1 MSWAKR
7 IAFPNFSGVKIF
19 QRYIKLLIL
28 IVVLTFIS
36 TAFEMVSIG
45 VVLPLLNF
53 ILQKD
58 SPVQSYG
65 WVINTITKIVD
76 HLPLSSPFSAICVFF
91 LVITVLKVAL
101 KITLDITRSALTQK
115 IHLDCQKEIFKKHI
129 YSDLSFFIR
138 NKSGDLVFR
147 IINLPME
154 VASYFMFLP
163 LFFVETVSI
172 LLLCI
177 LLFTIS
183 IPLFICLLVVGVA
196 YSLVVRSFSIDTI
209 DKIGKQIPQA
219 MSWKNI
225 VTNETVSGIR
235 EIIVYGKQKGWIQ
248 RFFVQCERYYHM
260 KIKTAIV
267 RVVLGNSFELLI
279 IGGICI
285 VGFYYGLNRPDQ
297 LIKIL
302 PILAVYILALVR
314 MVPSFANAAQ
324 LRIQIASFLPSL
336 KLYEDFMKEKTIYR
350 KDGQRFFTSFRQE
363 IRFSDVSFAYGSG
376 QKVLNGINLV
386 IPKDKTVTIVG
397 SSGSGK
403 STLIDLLLGVYEV
416 NDGKI
421 LIDGVD
427 LNEYKVST
435 WREKIGVVSQN
446 SFIFNASAKENIAF
460 DSTIDMDR
468 AISAAK
474 AAGAHDFICRLK
486 NGYDTELGDRGFAL
500 SGGERQR
507 IAIARALYRNPGI
520 LIFDEATSAL
530 DNRTEKMITET
541 IFELSKNKTIIILAH
556 RLSTIENADIIYVL
570 KDGKVSQAG
579 THAELSIMDGE
590 YLRLYEREIQ
600 LKKTTV

>member
-1 MSWAKR
+1 MNWAKR
-7 IAFPNFSGVKIF
+7 IVFSNFSGAQICR
-19 QRYIKLLIL
+19 RYIKLLIL

-36 TAFEMVSIG
+36 TGFEMVSIG
-45 VVLPLLNF
+45 VILPLLNF

-58 SPVQSYG
+58 SAVQSYG
-65 WVINTITKIVD
+65 LVINTITKIVNY
-76 HLPLSSPFSAICVFF
+76 LPMSNPFNAICVFF
-91 LVITVLKVAL
+91 LVITALKVAL

-115 IHLDCQKEIFKKHI
+115 LHLDCQKEIFEKHI

-147 IINLPME
+147 IINLPTE
-154 VASYFMFLP
+154 VASYFMYLP
-163 LFFVETVSI
+163 LFFVETVNI
-172 LLLCI
+172 LLLCV

-183 IPLFICLLVVGVA
+183 IPLFICLAIVGLI
-196 YSLVVRSFSIDTI
+196 YNLVVRSFSVNTI
-209 DKIGKQIPQA
+209 DRIGKQIPQA

-235 EIIVYGKQKGWIQ
+235 EIIVYGKQKEWIQ

-260 KIKTAIV
+260 KMKSAII
-267 RVVLGNSFELLI
+267 RVVLGNSFEPLI

-285 VGFYYGLNRPDQ
+285 VGLYYGFNSPDQ

-302 PILAVYILALVR
+302 PVLAVYALALVR
-314 MVPSFANAAQ
+314 IVPSFANAAQ

-336 KLYEDFMKEKTIYR
+336 KLYEDFMNEKTVYR
-350 KDGQRFFTSFRQE
+350 KDGQKLFTSFRQE
-363 IRFSDVSFAYGSG
+363 IRFVDVSFAYGTDP
-376 QKVLNGINLV
+376 KVLEGIDLV
-386 IPKDKTVTIVG
+386 IPKNKTVTIVG

-403 STLIDLLLGVYEV
+403 STLIDLLLGVYAV
-416 NDGKI
+416 SDGKI

-435 WREKIGVVSQN
+435 WRERIGVVAQN
-446 SFIFNASAKENIAF
+446 AFIFNASAKENIAF
-460 DSTIDMDR
+460 DSTIDMER
-468 AISAAK
+468 VISAAQ
-474 AAGAHDFICRLK
+474 AAGAHDFIHRLK
-486 NGYDTELGDRGFAL
+486 NGYDTELGDRGFAV

-507 IAIARALYRNPGI
+507 IAIARALYRNPEI
-520 LIFDEATSAL
+520 IIFDEATSAL

-541 IFELSKNKTIIILAH
+541 ILALSKNKTIIILAH

-570 KDGKVSQAG
+570 KDRKVSQAG
-579 THAELSIMDGE
+579 THAELSAMDGE

-600 LKKTTV
+600 LKRN